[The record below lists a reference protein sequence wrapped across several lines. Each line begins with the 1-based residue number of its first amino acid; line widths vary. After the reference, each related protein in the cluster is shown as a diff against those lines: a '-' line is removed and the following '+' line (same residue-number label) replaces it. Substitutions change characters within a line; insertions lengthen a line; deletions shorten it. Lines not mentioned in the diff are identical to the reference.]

1 MIIPSSRHPHAE
13 QIRRIARLSWWLLK
27 NPNVPVEKVY
37 ISVGTSKYSNPNSTK
52 AEAARVMRELKK
64 NGRVDKEVEGDD
76 YWAAFRLKQ
85 EIPGTEIE
93 GKSIG
98 GHGTIVYEWE
108 AQRDQVCEAKVV
120 GTREKVIPAQPA
132 REATEEQVVQE
143 DIVEWDCP
151 TLLEVEVPE

>member
-27 NPNVPVEKVY
+27 NPNVPVENVY

-64 NGRVDKEVEGDD
+64 NGRVDKEVTDTD
-76 YWAAFRLKQ
+76 YATFSLKQ
-85 EIPGTEIE
+85 EIPGTEVE
-93 GKSIG
+93 GRSTG
-98 GHGTIVYEWE
+98 GFGKLVYEWV

-132 REATEEQVVQE
+132 REATEEQVVEE